1 MGPARSQ
8 RFQFQRSTNEKPP
21 AGVPGVPPWVPRR
34 FSVGS
39 VGVPVGSGRFRVV
52 PREVPL
58 GVRVC
63 ETLLQNSET

>member
-1 MGPARSQ
+1 MEPTRNQ
-8 RFQFQRSTNEKPP
+8 RFQFERSTNEKPP
-21 AGVPGVPPWVPRR
+21 AGVPGG
-34 FSVGS
+34 SAVGS
-39 VGVPVGSGRFRVV
+39 APVFRGFRGVPVGSGRFRVV